1 MARAL
6 VIVILLSACGVDGAP
21 TPPLAKSTP
30 PGITM
35 SGSVQVG
42 IATDGG

>member
-21 TPPLAKSTP
+21 TPPMAKTTTP
-30 PGITM
+30 GMTM
-35 SGSVQVG
+35 TGTVQVG

>member
-21 TPPLAKSTP
+21 TPPMAKTIA
-30 PGITM
+30 PGMTM
-35 SGSVQVG
+35 TGTVQAG